1 MNSNGPW
8 QRIYSAIFAAGGPTA
23 HGQRI
28 RPRQGR
34 AEGAGYEV
42 DRPAHDDL
50 PFTVVE
56 PLTEQQIR
64 AAFVNCSKGEA
75 KRLHVPRDLAGQPW
89 HDLDFLGWRDPQA
102 PDRAYFVADLGE
114 GPLAITLHTN
124 AAAPG
129 LKRTNLCSICL
140 TSHSGGVTLMVAPRT
155 GKAGQQGNSVGAYMC
170 GDLACSLYTR
180 GKKFTASSFRIQERL
195 TLREQIE
202 RNVANLAAFLA
213 KVTA

>member
-1 MNSNGPW
+1 
-8 QRIYSAIFAAGGPTA
+8 
-23 HGQRI
+23 
-28 RPRQGR
+28 
-34 AEGAGYEV
+34 
-42 DRPAHDDL
+42 
-50 PFTVVE
+50 VE

-75 KRLHVPRDLAGQPW
+75 KRLHVPRDLAEQPW

-102 PDRAYFVADLGE
+102 PDRAYLVADLGA
-114 GPLAITLHTN
+114 GPLAITLRTP
-124 AAAPG
+124 AAVAG
-129 LKRTNLCSICL
+129 QKRTNLCSICL
-140 TSHSGGVTLMVAPRT
+140 TSHSGGVTLMVAART

-170 GDLACSLYTR
+170 ADLACSLYTR

-195 TLREQIE
+195 TLEEQIE